1 MTACALAPYVAEMPT
16 QQYPRLVP
24 TAETPLTDEV
34 ATRFADG
41 DNMALREAYDAHGSL
56 VYSICLRSLPEDR
69 AKDVT
74 QEVFVSAWRARERF
88 DPSRG
93 SLAGWLVGI
102 TKNRIIDNVRSEQRH
117 ASRRSEVEA
126 ADRPVEPE
134 VERIADQMLVA
145 AALETVPERSRKVIK
160 LAYFEGLTHP
170 EIAQRTGMALGTVK
184 SDIRRGLE
192 KVRRHMET
200 SHV

>member
-1 MTACALAPYVAEMPT
+1 MRAADIPV
-16 QQYPRLVP
+16 
-24 TAETPLTDEV
+24 TDQV
-34 ATRFADG
+34 ATRFAGG
-41 DNMALREAYDAHGSL
+41 DEAVLREAYDAHGSL

-93 SLAGWLVGI
+93 SLAAWLVGI

-117 ASRRSEVEA
+117 ASRRSNVEA
-126 ADRPVEPE
+126 ADTPVEPE
-134 VERIADQMLVA
+134 VERIADQMMVA
-145 AALETVPERSRKVIK
+145 AALEVVPERGRTAIR

-170 EIAQRTGMALGTVK
+170 EIAQRTGVALGTVK

>member
-1 MTACALAPYVAEMPT
+1 MITCVYARDVEESPTPHYPYAVRAADIP
-16 QQYPRLVP
+16 V
-24 TAETPLTDEV
+24 TDQV
-34 ATRFADG
+34 ATRFAGG
-41 DNMALREAYDAHGSL
+41 DEAVLREAYDAHGSL

-93 SLAGWLVGI
+93 SLPAWLVGI

-117 ASRRSEVEA
+117 ASRRSNVEA
-126 ADRPVEPE
+126 ADTPVEPE
-134 VERIADQMLVA
+134 VERIADQMMVA
-145 AALETVPERSRKVIK
+145 AALEVVPERGRTAIR

-170 EIAQRTGMALGTVK
+170 EIAQRTGVALGTVK

-192 KVRRHMET
+192 KVRRHMVT

>member
-1 MTACALAPYVAEMPT
+1 MITCVYARDVEESPTPHYPYAVRAADIP
-16 QQYPRLVP
+16 V
-24 TAETPLTDEV
+24 TDQV
-34 ATRFADG
+34 ATRFAGG
-41 DNMALREAYDAHGSL
+41 DEAVLREAYDAHGSL

-93 SLAGWLVGI
+93 SLAAWLVGI

-117 ASRRSEVEA
+117 ASRRSNVEA
-126 ADRPVEPE
+126 ADTPVEPE
-134 VERIADQMLVA
+134 VERIADQMMVA
-145 AALETVPERSRKVIK
+145 AALEVVPERGRTAIR

-170 EIAQRTGMALGTVK
+170 EIAQRTGVALGTVK

-192 KVRRHMET
+192 KVRRHMVT

>member
-1 MTACALAPYVAEMPT
+1 MITCVYARDVEESPTPHYPYAVRAADIP
-16 QQYPRLVP
+16 V
-24 TAETPLTDEV
+24 TDQV
-34 ATRFADG
+34 ATRFAGG
-41 DNMALREAYDAHGSL
+41 DEAVLREAYDAHGSL

-93 SLAGWLVGI
+93 SLAAWLVGI

-117 ASRRSEVEA
+117 ASRRSNVEA
-126 ADRPVEPE
+126 ADTPVEPE

-145 AALETVPERSRKVIK
+145 AALEVVPERGRTAIR

-170 EIAQRTGMALGTVK
+170 EIAQRTGVALGTVK

>member
-1 MTACALAPYVAEMPT
+1 MPT
-16 QQYPRLVP
+16 RQYPRLVP
-24 TAETPLTDEV
+24 TAETPVIDKV
-34 ATRFADG
+34 AKRFAAG
-41 DNMALREAYDAHGSL
+41 DDSGLREAYDAHGSL

-74 QEVFVSAWRARERF
+74 QEVFVSAWKARERF

-93 SLAGWLVGI
+93 SLAAWLVGI

-117 ASRRSEVEA
+117 SSRRSEVEA

-134 VERIADQMLVA
+134 VERVADRMFVA
-145 AALETVPERSRKVIK
+145 AALETVPERSRTVIK

-192 KVRRHMET
+192 RVRRHMET

>member
-1 MTACALAPYVAEMPT
+1 MNTCVYARDVEESPTPHYPYAVRAADIP
-16 QQYPRLVP
+16 V
-24 TAETPLTDEV
+24 TDQV
-34 ATRFADG
+34 ATRFAGG
-41 DNMALREAYDAHGSL
+41 DEAVLREAYDAHGSL

-93 SLAGWLVGI
+93 SLAAWLVGI

-117 ASRRSEVEA
+117 ASRRSNVEA
-126 ADRPVEPE
+126 ADTPVEPE
-134 VERIADQMLVA
+134 VERIADQMMVA
-145 AALETVPERSRKVIK
+145 AALEVVPERGRTAIR

-170 EIAQRTGMALGTVK
+170 EIAQRTGVALGTVK

-192 KVRRHMET
+192 KVRRHMVT

>member
-1 MTACALAPYVAEMPT
+1 MTALFSAHYVTEMPPL
-16 QQYPRLVP
+16 QYPRVVP
-24 TAETPLTDEV
+24 TAKISATDPV
-34 ATRFADG
+34 ATRFAGG
-41 DNMALREAYDAHGSL
+41 DEAVLREAYDAHGSL

-93 SLAGWLVGI
+93 SLAAWLVGI
-102 TKNRIIDNVRSEQRH
+102 TKNRIIDNFRSEQRH
-117 ASRRSEVEA
+117 ASRRSDVEA
-126 ADRPVEPE
+126 ADTPVASE
-134 VERIADQMLVA
+134 VERIADQMMLA
-145 AALETVPERSRKVIK
+145 DALEIVPERGRIAIK

-170 EIAQRTGMALGTVK
+170 EIAQQTGVALGTVK

-200 SHV
+200 SYV

>member
-1 MTACALAPYVAEMPT
+1 MSTCVYASYVEESPTPHYPY
-16 QQYPRLVP
+16 LVQAAGNP
-24 TAETPLTDEV
+24 VTDQV
-34 ATRFADG
+34 ATRFAGG
-41 DNMALREAYDAHGSL
+41 DEAALREAYDAHGSL

-93 SLAGWLVGI
+93 SLAAWLVGI

-117 ASRRSEVEA
+117 ASRRSNVEA
-126 ADRPVEPE
+126 ADTPVEPE
-134 VERIADQMLVA
+134 VERIADQMMVA
-145 AALETVPERSRKVIK
+145 AALEVVPERGRTAIK

-170 EIAQRTGMALGTVK
+170 EIAQRTGVALGTVK

>member
-1 MTACALAPYVAEMPT
+1 MNTCVYARDVEESPTPHYPYAVRAADIP
-16 QQYPRLVP
+16 V
-24 TAETPLTDEV
+24 TDQV
-34 ATRFADG
+34 ATRFAGG
-41 DNMALREAYDAHGSL
+41 DEAVLREAYDAHGSL

-93 SLAGWLVGI
+93 SLAAWLVGI

-117 ASRRSEVEA
+117 ASRRSNVEA
-126 ADRPVEPE
+126 ADTPVEPE
-134 VERIADQMLVA
+134 VERIADQMMVA
-145 AALETVPERSRKVIK
+145 AALEVVPERGRTAIR

-170 EIAQRTGMALGTVK
+170 EIAQRTGVALGTVK